1 VAALFVALVH
11 FPVTDRNGRIVTSAI
26 TSLDLHDIARSSR
39 TYGVSGFFVIHPIP
53 EQRTFAASVIDHWQ
67 TGYGRQFDSRRREAL
82 DLIRIVTDL
91 EEAIVEIERMEGTR
105 PAIVYTSARSLA
117 ETERQREAQPAIVY
131 TSARALAETERER
144 EAPPTNESEAPPRH
158 HPPTLPRG
166 AEVEASPAPASNQPS
181 ARSAASVEVATPT
194 SADPSEEPACIVPR
208 TARASYA
215 ELRAR
220 LERNDTRPVLL
231 LFGTG
236 FGMTPAML
244 ERADLALPPV
254 FGPGAYN
261 HLSVRAAAGI
271 ILDRL
276 RGH

>member
-39 TYGVSGFFVIHPIP
+39 TYGVAGFFVIHPIQD
-53 EQRTFAASVIDHWQ
+53 QRDFATRVIDHWQ
-67 TGYGRQFDSRRREAL
+67 AGYGRQFDSRRREAL
-82 DLIRIVTDL
+82 DLIRVVTDL
-91 EEAIVEIERMEGTR
+91 DEAIVEIEQKEGAR
-105 PAIVYTSARSLA
+105 PT
-117 ETERQREAQPAIVY
+117 IVY
-131 TSARALAETERER
+131 TSARALTETERPG
-144 EAPPTNESEAPPRH
+144 EAPPAIVNTAPPT
-158 HPPTLPRG
+158 P
-166 AEVEASPAPASNQPS
+166 AEPGKGL
-181 ARSAASVEVATPT
+181 
-194 SADPSEEPACIVPR
+194 DR
-208 TARASYA
+208 TASRAARLSYA

-220 LERNDTRPVLL
+220 LERSDTPPVLL

-236 FGMTPAML
+236 FGMAPAVL